1 MEFDEVFKVCP
12 FNDTLQVSQYGRIK
26 RTENGEI
33 LEQTVDKNHYVV
45 KNPKKE
51 GKEYEWVH
59 RLVALTWLND
69 TYEKGKSLVTHHI
82 DGNGFNNRV
91 DNLEWINCCIH
102 AGLHGADLL
111 CEECAEI
118 KCEYR

>member
-12 FNDTLQVSQYGRIK
+12 FNDTLQISQYGRVR
-26 RTENGEI
+26 RTENGEM
-33 LEQTVDKNHYVV
+33 LEQTVEKSHYIV

-51 GKEYEWVH
+51 RKGYEWVH

-69 TYEKGKSLVTHHI
+69 TYEKGKSLVTHHL

-91 DNLEWINCCIH
+91 DNLEWIHCCRH
-102 AGLHGADLL
+102 AALHGADIQ
-111 CEECAEI
+111 CEECEEI